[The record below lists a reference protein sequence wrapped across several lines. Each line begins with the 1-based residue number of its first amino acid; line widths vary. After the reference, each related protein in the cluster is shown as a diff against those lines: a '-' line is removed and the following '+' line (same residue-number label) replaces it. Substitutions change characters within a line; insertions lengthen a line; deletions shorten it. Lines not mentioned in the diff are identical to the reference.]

1 MFPSPMHEMFVFEM
15 QPVLG
20 LPGDQL
26 NGRFLTFQTALQIA
40 FYRRTM
46 PVTPSRFDENTPE
59 MRVAVTM
66 GSPPLGNPM
75 FCAERT

>member
-26 NGRFLTFQTALQIA
+26 NGRILIFQSVLQIA
-40 FYRRTM
+40 FYCRTM
-46 PVTPSRFDENTPE
+46 PVTPSRFDEDTPK
-59 MRVAVTM
+59 M
-66 GSPPLGNPM
+66 GVPCFGHAPSSDG
-75 FCAERT
+75 FT